1 MLAVANAWEM
11 GYLIRGRVKR
21 AQGEHFDKKGKE
33 TACRHAEELEGG
45 SIPSSQNILSISDCN
60 SFLRKKGGVVG

>member
-21 AQGEHFDKKGKE
+21 AQGKHFDKKGKE

-45 SIPSSQNILSISDCN
+45 SSQDIFPC
-60 SFLRKKGGVVG
+60 F